1 MHQRRWRNLNKRIGV
16 TSLILA
22 AGFGLRA
29 QAPDSEVRARESA
42 PPFQIRVET
51 NLVTVRVIVRDAQ
64 GHPVQNLH
72 KQDFRL
78 FDNGKPREI
87 SGFAVETSAGA
98 SPPTAL
104 STSPAAGASPPTAP
118 STSLAAGATPAA
130 PFPRRFVT
138 LFFDDLHLDDGAV
151 AETRNAAWRYLS
163 TALRPDDRA
172 AIVTSSGQTGIDFTD
187 DREKLHDVLFKVAGH
202 SRTVPTG
209 GQCPAIGDYQAYLMD
224 QRQQKD
230 VIDIAVAEGW
240 DCRCKGINETGE
252 CRDTE
257 LRQAVAQAAQIWSL
271 AETQSLNTLDL
282 ADAVVRRMAGM
293 PGQRIL
299 VLVSP
304 GFLTTTHG
312 QMIDALIDRAVRQ
325 NVVVNAIDAAGLY
338 TRDSRNPILFTR
350 LDLQT
355 AKNQIVNAGLNVQR
369 DVLAGI
375 AAGTGG
381 TFFHNSND
389 FNTAFRETAQAPER
403 VYILSFSLADAEL
416 DGRFHTL
423 RVALNNSSGL
433 DIQARRGYFAN
444 PQPTEKAPIKSEIES
459 AVFSLDERQ
468 DFPATISVIAEPSAL
483 RVTIHVD
490 IQDLQFRKEGDSNLN
505 TLIFDTALFDHDGKY
520 VEGKESSLDFRLP
533 DAKLEKLRQS
543 GINAVARI
551 QVAPGTYRIRE
562 VVRDTESKKTTELNS
577 SAQVSAIPQA
587 QMAIPSQPA
596 ADEKQNQPVP
606 EGTINDFLGAV
617 PGLAGLNPAPNQDRL
632 PGLLDRAEQNVK
644 RFFDALPAT
653 SAHEQIALDRL
664 DKIDHEKEEF
674 NYQDLP
680 RPAGE
685 GVGREEFRTDGAGKR
700 TEPKPLEHGY
710 VTNRFASM
718 LALFHPLY
726 RSESTFRYLGTQ
738 NVNGEPADVVYFAQ
752 IPGKARFQ
760 QAVETETGPLQ
771 ILVQGLAWIDSD
783 SRIIRLRAELLEP
796 HDDPDLQMQTTDLLF
811 QAVHFQD
818 IAEAFWLPQQVTV
831 TMTWRG
837 AEFRNR
843 HEYSDFQLLRTQ
855 TATLEGAP
863 HDLPRETTLLAQF
876 KPKIRLV
883 LSQVP
888 NYTCLET
895 IQRSLEKRRAKAFIP
910 LDSMHLEVSMLADKE
925 LLAWPGAHRFEELD
939 LSSFAAGGLLG
950 SGVFASLA
958 TGVFL
963 HDTAT
968 ITGHGGEELAGR
980 PVTRFDYRVPAESS
994 GYRIQ
999 TKDSSAKVAIA
1010 GSFWIDPVSLELV
1023 RLEVRADDLPA
1034 ALGILRTVTTI
1045 DYAPM
1050 RVADS
1055 NILLPQAAQ
1064 MILTQLNGDVNRNDI
1079 QFSHCHEY
1087 LAESSIRFD
1096 TSNTAPG
1103 ASAQPRQTID
1113 LPAGLIVPI
1122 ELETVIDSDTAHVGD
1137 LLRGHV
1143 TSDVRQKGKTIIPKG
1158 ALATGRVRAI
1168 QRQHTPENVV
1178 NLTIEIAELEWE
1190 NWRAQFYGE
1199 FLSSASARDGDSS
1212 LINLP
1217 NKEMGVPDVVASMT
1231 TPREIV
1237 YGAAIPGTGVLH
1249 MAGKRFRIAS
1259 GFRMEWRTLEP
1270 NQGLR
1275 KSK

>member
-1 MHQRRWRNLNKRIGV
+1 VHTRDAVAARPGHELDDDPHAAVRAHQGLARLINMHRWRWRNLNNRIGV

-29 QAPDSEVRARESA
+29 QAPEPEVRARESA
-42 PPFQIRVET
+42 PPFQIRVQT

-72 KQDFRL
+72 KEDFRL
-78 FDNGKPREI
+78 FDGGKPREI

-98 SPPTAL
+98 SAPTAP
-104 STSPAAGASPPTAP
+104 STSPAAGA
-118 STSLAAGATPAA
+118 TPAP

-151 AETRNAAWRYLS
+151 GETREAAWRYLS
-163 TALRPDDRA
+163 TALRPEDRA
-172 AIVTSSGQTGIDFTD
+172 AIVTSSGRTGIDFTG

-209 GQCPAIGDYQAYLMD
+209 GQCPAIGEYQAYLMD
-224 QRQQKD
+224 QRQQSD
-230 VIDIAVAEGW
+230 AIDLAVAEGW
-240 DCRCKGINETGE
+240 ECRCKGINESGE

-257 LRQAVAQAAQIWSL
+257 RRQAVAQAGQIWSL

-312 QMIDALIDRAVRQ
+312 KMIDALIDRAVRQ

-338 TRDSRNPILFTR
+338 TRDSRSPILITR

-355 AKNQIVNAGLNVQR
+355 AKNQIVNAGLNLQR

-389 FNTAFRETAQAPER
+389 FNTAFRETGQAPEL
-403 VYILSFSLADAEL
+403 VYILSFSLAGGEL

-423 RVALNNSSGL
+423 RVALNNSSGF

-444 PQPTEKAPIKSEIES
+444 PEKAPTKSDIES

-468 DFPATISVIAEPSAL
+468 DFPATVSAIAEPSAL
-483 RVTIHVD
+483 KGTIHVD
-490 IQDLQFRKEGDSNLN
+490 IRDLQFRKEGGRNLN

-533 DAKLEKLRQS
+533 DARLEKLRQS
-543 GINAVARI
+543 GINAETRI
-551 QVAPGTYRIRE
+551 QVAPGAYRIRE
-562 VVRDTESKKTTELNS
+562 VVRDTESKKTAALNS
-577 SAQVSAIPQA
+577 SAQVSAEPRA
-587 QMAIPSQPA
+587 QIAVPPQPA
-596 ADEKQNQPVP
+596 AAEKQNQTVP
-606 EGTINDFLGAV
+606 EWTIDEFLRAV
-617 PGLAGLNPAPNQDRL
+617 PDLAGLNPAPNQDRL

-653 SAHEQIALDRL
+653 SAHERIALGRL
-664 DKIDHEKEEF
+664 GKIGHEEEEF

-680 RPAGE
+680 RPGGD
-685 GVGREEFRTDGAGKR
+685 GVGREEFRTDAAGQR
-700 TEPKPLEHGY
+700 TEPKPLEDGY

-718 LALFHPLY
+718 MALFHPLY
-726 RSESTFRYLGTQ
+726 RSESTFRYLGAQ

-760 QAVETETGPLQ
+760 QVVETGKGSLQ

-783 SRIIRLRAELLEP
+783 SRIVRLRAELLEP
-796 HDDPDLQMQTTDLLF
+796 HDDPDLKMQTTDLLF
-811 QAVHFQD
+811 KAVHFKD
-818 IAEAFWLPQQVTV
+818 VAEAFWLPQQVMV
-831 TMTWRG
+831 TMKWRG

-843 HEYSDFQLLRTQ
+843 HEYSDFQLLRPQ

-895 IQRSLEKRRAKAFIP
+895 IQRSLEKRREKAFSP
-910 LDSMHLEVSMLADKE
+910 LDSMHLEVSTLADKE
-925 LLAWPGAHRFEELD
+925 LLAWPGAHRFEEVD

-958 TGVFL
+958 RGVFL
-963 HDTAT
+963 HETAT

-994 GYRIQ
+994 GYQIQ
-999 TKDSSAKVAIA
+999 TKDSSAKVGIA

-1096 TSNTAPG
+1096 TPNSALG
-1103 ASAQPRQTID
+1103 AQAQQRRTID
-1113 LPAGLIVPI
+1113 LPAGLRVRSNWKPSSTRIRRMP
-1122 ELETVIDSDTAHVGD
+1122 A
-1137 LLRGHV
+1137 
-1143 TSDVRQKGKTIIPKG
+1143 TSCAATSRAMYVRKAKPLSPRAPLPPAVSVRSNGS
-1158 ALATGRVRAI
+1158 TGRKMPSI
-1168 QRQHTPENVV
+1168 
-1178 NLTIEIAELEWE
+1178 
-1190 NWRAQFYGE
+1190 
-1199 FLSSASARDGDSS
+1199 
-1212 LINLP
+1212 
-1217 NKEMGVPDVVASMT
+1217 
-1231 TPREIV
+1231 
-1237 YGAAIPGTGVLH
+1237 
-1249 MAGKRFRIAS
+1249 
-1259 GFRMEWRTLEP
+1259 
-1270 NQGLR
+1270 
-1275 KSK
+1275 